1 MNQLNK
7 LEADLPKTVRA
18 ILHILLDRA
27 ERPQRQHV
35 VRMRIDESHFPDY
48 WDQHDV
54 RERREANT
62 ALLELERLG
71 LVRLHWQKF
80 EEKNWLS
87 AVDLVSEQSGSI
99 YAILRRTPRAQ
110 QETALRSLLAEQTP
124 VPGWHAAF
132 LNWVHTQ
139 VSKSLTIA
147 PLDLQD
153 SQKNAAL
160 LLAISTIAQLDEPVL
175 ERILS
180 IRLFNDSKRLE
191 TLLDAI
197 LLVLRR
203 HDPDAPLYGKDTNA
217 LLLAHHVARVPEHIL
232 VAGPLVLQTQDAC
245 LDIAPFKPSV
255 GISAATLHNA
265 TSITCAAR
273 QVLTIENATSFSEL
287 ATIGPDGTLLVFTSG
302 FASPAILTL
311 LQTLQRT
318 NPYLK
323 FFHWGDIDVGGLRI
337 LEHLRRH
344 VTPILPLGMDT
355 TIFNE
360 HLAFGQ
366 TLAKEELNA
375 LSKLRDHAS
384 IEDCVPLMEVMI
396 STGKKL
402 EQEAVRPSRV
412 LQR

>member
-7 LEADLPKTVRA
+7 LEADLPTTVRA
-18 ILHILLDRA
+18 ILHTLLDRA
-27 ERPQRQHV
+27 ERPQRQNV
-35 VRMRIDESHFPDY
+35 VRIRIDESHFPDY

-54 RERREANT
+54 RERLEANA

-87 AVDLVSEQSGSI
+87 AVDLVSEQIGSI
-99 YAILRRTPRAQ
+99 YAVLRRTPRTQ
-110 QETALRSLLAEQTP
+110 QETALCNLLAEQTP
-124 VPGWHAAF
+124 VSGWHADF
-132 LNWVHTQ
+132 LNWVQ
-139 VSKSLTIA
+139 AQLSKSLSIA

-153 SQKNAAL
+153 PRKNADL

-203 HDPDAPLYGKDTNA
+203 HDPDASLYGKDMNA
-217 LLLAHHVARVPEHIL
+217 LLLAHHVAQVPEHIL
-232 VAGPLVLQTQDAC
+232 VAGPLILQTKDAC

-255 GISAATLHNA
+255 AISAATLHNA

-273 QVLTIENATSFSEL
+273 QVITIENATSFSEF
-287 ATIGPDGTLLVFTSG
+287 AAIGPKGTLLVFTSG
-302 FASPAILTL
+302 FASPATLTL
-311 LQTLQRT
+311 LQALERAH
-318 NPYLK
+318 PYLK

-344 VTPILPLGMDT
+344 IAPISPLGMDT

-360 HLAFGQ
+360 YLAFGQ
-366 TLAKEELNA
+366 TLTKEEISTLR
-375 LSKLRDHAS
+375 KLRDHAS
-384 IEDCVPLMEVMI
+384 IEDCVSLIEMMI

-402 EQEAVRPSRV
+402 EQEAIRPARV

>member
-1 MNQLNK
+1 MNRLNK
-7 LEADLPKTVRA
+7 LEADLPTTVRA

-27 ERPQRQHV
+27 ERPQRQRV
-35 VRMRIDESHFPDY
+35 VRVRLDESHFPDY

-54 RERREANT
+54 RERLEANA

-87 AVDLVSEQSGSI
+87 AVDLVSEQLGSI
-99 YAILRRTPRAQ
+99 YAVLRRTPRTQ
-110 QETALRSLLAEQTP
+110 QETALRNLLAEQTP
-124 VPGWHAAF
+124 VPGWHADF
-132 LNWVHTQ
+132 LNWVKAQ
-139 VSKSLTIA
+139 LSKSLSIA
-147 PLDLQD
+147 PLDFQD
-153 SQKNAAL
+153 SKKNANL
-160 LLAISTIAQLDEPVL
+160 LLAISTIAQLEEPVL

-203 HDPDAPLYGKDTNA
+203 HDPDASLYGKDMNA

-232 VAGPLVLQTQDAC
+232 IAGPLVLQTKDAC
-245 LDIAPFKPSV
+245 LDTAPFKPSV
-255 GISAATLHNA
+255 GISAATFHNA
-265 TSITCAAR
+265 TSISCAAR

-287 ATIGPDGTLLVFTSG
+287 AAIGPEMTLLVFTSG

-311 LQTLQRT
+311 LRTLQRAH
-318 NPYLK
+318 PYLK

-344 VTPILPLGMDT
+344 ISPILPLGMDT
-355 TIFNE
+355 TIFQE

-366 TLAKEELNA
+366 TLTKEELNG
-375 LSKLRDHAS
+375 LRKLRDHTS
-384 IEDCVPLMEVMI
+384 IKDCVPLIEMMI
-396 STGKKL
+396 FAGKKL